1 MDSSK
6 RLVSL
11 DAFRG
16 LVIAFMITVN
26 TPGNWQQIYAPLR
39 HASWHGCTPTD
50 LVFPFFLFIVG
61 VAMWFSFRKYDHAA
75 TPEVIKKVLK
85 RTALIFVIGVLLNAY
100 PFIRFDPELTFGQ
113 ELAEYYGNLRIMG
126 VLQRIAL
133 AYGIASLI
141 VLNFKRKTRLWTGA
155 GILVGYWL
163 IMMWLGGPEPFSLAD
178 NFARKVDLFFFGEN
192 HVYQGFGIPFDPE
205 GLFSTLPAVVTVLI
219 GYETGRMITRA
230 KSRPELVNDLYLYG
244 VAALFAGYVWGQ
256 FFPINKPI
264 WTSSYVLYTG
274 GLAMMVFALFILVID
289 VKGYQKWTYPL
300 RVFGMN
306 PLFLFILSVFWVKTL
321 SRIVRWTTEDGTVMT
336 GLQWIYQSICVPLLG
351 DNPNGSL
358 LFALIHIFIY
368 WLILRELY
376 KRKIYIKI

>member
-1 MDSSK
+1 MDPSK
-6 RLVSL
+6 RLISL

-16 LVIAFMITVN
+16 IVIAFMITVN
-26 TPGNWQQIYAPLR
+26 TPGTWKQIYAPLR

-61 VAMWFSFRKYDHAA
+61 VAMWFSFQKYDHAA
-75 TPEVIKKVLK
+75 TPDAVKKVLK

-100 PFIRFDPELTFGQ
+100 PFIRFSPEMTFGQ
-113 ELAEYYGNLRIMG
+113 ELADYYRNLRIMG

-141 VLNFKRKTRLWTGA
+141 VLHTKRKAWLWTGA

-178 NFARKVDLFFFGEN
+178 NFARKVDLFFFGKN
-192 HVYQGFGIPFDPE
+192 HVYNGFGIPFDPE
-205 GLFSTLPAVVTVLI
+205 GLFSTLPAIVTVLI

-244 VAALFAGYVWGQ
+244 VAALFAGHVWGQ
-256 FFPINKPI
+256 FFPVNKPI

-274 GLAMMVFALFILVID
+274 GLAMMVLALFILFID
-289 VKGYQKWTYPL
+289 VKGYKRWTYPL

-321 SRIVRWTTEDGTVMT
+321 SRIVRWTTEDGSIMT

-358 LFALIHIFIY
+358 LFALMHIFIY

>member
-1 MDSSK
+1 MDPSK
-6 RLVSL
+6 RLISL

-26 TPGNWQQIYAPLR
+26 TPGSWRQIYAPLR

-75 TPEVIKKVLK
+75 TPEAIKKVLK
-85 RTALIFVIGVLLNAY
+85 RTALIFIIGVLLNAY
-100 PFIRFDPELTFGQ
+100 PFIRFNPELTFGQ

-133 AYGIASLI
+133 AYGIASLL
-141 VLNFKRKTRLWTGA
+141 VLKFKRKTWLWTGA
-155 GILVGYWL
+155 GILVAYWL
-163 IMMWLGGPEPFSLAD
+163 LMRWLGGPEPFSLAD
-178 NFARKVDLFFFGEN
+178 NFARKVDLFFFGES
-192 HVYQGFGIPFDPE
+192 HVYKGFGIPFDPE
-205 GLFSTLPAVVTVLI
+205 GLFSTLPAIVTVLI

-244 VAALFAGYVWGQ
+244 AAALFAGYVWGQ

-274 GLAMMVFALFILVID
+274 GLAMMVLALFILIID
-289 VKGYQKWTYPL
+289 VKGYRKWTYPL

-321 SRIVRWTTEDGTVMT
+321 SRIVRWTSEDGTVMT
-336 GLQWIYQSICVPLLG
+336 GLRWIYQSICVPLLG
-351 DNPNGSL
+351 DSPNGSL
-358 LFALIHIFIY
+358 LFALMHIFIY

>member
-1 MDSSK
+1 MDPSK

-26 TPGNWQQIYAPLR
+26 TPGSWQQIYAPLR

-61 VAMWFSFRKYDHAA
+61 VAMWFAFRKYNHTA
-75 TPEVIKKVLK
+75 TPDAVRKVLR
-85 RTALIFVIGVLLNAY
+85 RTGLIFLLGLLMNAY
-100 PFIRFDPELTFGQ
+100 PFIKLSGDQTFWQ
-113 ELAEYYGNLRIMG
+113 SLADYYGNMRIMN
-126 VLQRIAL
+126 VFQRIAL
-133 AYGIASLI
+133 AYGIGSFI
-141 VLNFKRKTRLWTGA
+141 VLYTTRKTWLWIGA
-155 GILVGYWL
+155 GILLGYWG
-163 IMMWLGGPEPFSLAD
+163 IMAWLGGPDPYSLAD
-178 NFARKVDLFFFGEN
+178 NFARQVDLFIFGEN
-192 HVYQGFGIPFDPE
+192 HVYNGFGIPFDPE
-205 GLFSTLPAVVTVLI
+205 GLFSTLPAIVTVLI
-219 GYETGRMITRA
+219 GYETGRMITSA

-244 VAALFAGYVWGQ
+244 AIAVFTGYAWGQ
-256 FFPINKPI
+256 FFPINKPL

-274 GLAMMVFALFILVID
+274 GLAMMMLALFILLID
-289 VKGYQKWTYPL
+289 IKGYQKWTYPL

-306 PLFLFILSVFWVKTL
+306 PLFLYVLSVFWVKTM
-321 SRIVRWTTEDGTVMT
+321 SRIVRWTTEDGRVMT
-336 GLQWIYQSICVPLLG
+336 GLQWIYQNICIALLG

-358 LFALIHIFIY
+358 LFALMHIFFY

>member
-1 MDSSK
+1 MDPSK
-6 RLVSL
+6 RLISL

-26 TPGNWQQIYAPLR
+26 TPGSWRQIYAPLR

-75 TPEVIKKVLK
+75 TPEAIKKVLK
-85 RTALIFVIGVLLNAY
+85 RTALIFIIGVLLNAY
-100 PFIRFDPELTFGQ
+100 PFIRFNPELTFGQ

-133 AYGIASLI
+133 AYGIASLL
-141 VLNFKRKTRLWTGA
+141 VLKFKRKTWLWTGA
-155 GILVGYWL
+155 GILVAYWL
-163 IMMWLGGPEPFSLAD
+163 LMRWLGGPEPFSLAD
-178 NFARKVDLFFFGEN
+178 NFARKVDLFFFGES
-192 HVYQGFGIPFDPE
+192 HVYKGFGIPFDPE
-205 GLFSTLPAVVTVLI
+205 GLFSTLPAIVTVLI

-244 VAALFAGYVWGQ
+244 AAALFAGYVWGQ

-274 GLAMMVFALFILVID
+274 GLAMMVLALFILIID
-289 VKGYQKWTYPL
+289 VKGYRKWTYPL

-321 SRIVRWTTEDGTVMT
+321 SRIVRWTSEDGTVMT
-336 GLQWIYQSICVPLLG
+336 GLRWIYQSICVPLLG

-358 LFALIHIFIY
+358 LFALMHIFIY

>member
-1 MDSSK
+1 MDPSK

-26 TPGNWQQIYAPLR
+26 TPGSWQQIYAPLR

-61 VAMWFSFRKYDHAA
+61 VAMWFAFRKYNHTA
-75 TPEVIKKVLK
+75 TPEAVRKVLR
-85 RTALIFVIGVLLNAY
+85 RTGLIFVLGLLMNAY
-100 PFIRFDPELTFGQ
+100 PFVQLYGDQPFWQR
-113 ELAEYYGNLRIMG
+113 LAEYYSNMRVMN
-126 VLQRIAL
+126 VFQRIAL
-133 AYGIASLI
+133 AYGVGSLI
-141 VLNFKRKTRLWTGA
+141 VLYTKRKTWWWIGG
-155 GILVGYWL
+155 GILLGYWG
-163 IMMWLGGPEPFSLAD
+163 IMAWLGGPDPYSLTD
-178 NFARKVDLFFFGEN
+178 NFARKVDLFIFGKN

-205 GLFSTLPAVVTVLI
+205 GLFSTLPAIVTVLI
-219 GYETGRMITRA
+219 GYETGRMITTA

-244 VAALFAGYVWGQ
+244 VIAVFAGYVWGQ
-256 FFPINKPI
+256 FFPINKPL

-274 GLAMMVFALFILVID
+274 GLAMLMLAFFILLID
-289 VKGYQKWTYPL
+289 LKGYKKWTYPL

-306 PLFLFILSVFWVKTL
+306 PLFLYVLSVFWVKTM
-321 SRIVRWTTEDGTVMT
+321 SRIVRWTTEDGSVMT
-336 GLQWIYQSICVPLLG
+336 GLQWIYQNICVALLG

-358 LFALIHIFIY
+358 LFALLHIFFY

>member
-26 TPGNWQQIYAPLR
+26 TPGTWRHIYAPLR

-61 VAMWFSFRKYDHAA
+61 VAMWFSFQKYDHAA
-75 TPEVIKKVLK
+75 TPEAIQKVLK
-85 RTALIFVIGVLLNAY
+85 RTALIFIIGLLLNAY
-100 PFIRFDPELTFGQ
+100 PFIRFDPELTFRQ
-113 ELAEYYGNLRIMG
+113 ELVEYYGNLRIMG

-133 AYGIASLI
+133 AYGMASLI
-141 VLNFKRKTRLWTGA
+141 VLKCKRKTWLWTGA
-155 GILVGYWL
+155 GILVVYWL
-163 IMMWLGGPEPFSLAD
+163 LMVWLGGSDPFSLTD

-244 VAALFAGYVWGQ
+244 VVTLFAGYVWGQ

-274 GLAMMVFALFILVID
+274 GLAMMVLALFILFID

-336 GLQWIYQSICVPLLG
+336 GLQWIYQSVCVPLLG

-358 LFALIHIFIY
+358 LFALMHIFFY

>member
-1 MDSSK
+1 MDPSK
-6 RLVSL
+6 RLISL

-26 TPGNWQQIYAPLR
+26 TPGSWRQIYAPLR

-75 TPEVIKKVLK
+75 TPEAIKKVLK
-85 RTALIFVIGVLLNAY
+85 RTALIFIIGVLLNAY
-100 PFIRFDPELTFGQ
+100 PFIRFNPELTFGQ

-133 AYGIASLI
+133 AYGIASLL
-141 VLNFKRKTRLWTGA
+141 VLKFKRKTWLLTGA
-155 GILVGYWL
+155 GILVVYWL
-163 IMMWLGGPEPFSLAD
+163 LMRWLGGPEPFSLAD
-178 NFARKVDLFFFGEN
+178 NFARKVDLFFFGES
-192 HVYQGFGIPFDPE
+192 HVYKGFGIPFDPE
-205 GLFSTLPAVVTVLI
+205 GLFSTLPAIVTVLI

-244 VAALFAGYVWGQ
+244 AAALFAGYVWGQ

-274 GLAMMVFALFILVID
+274 GLAMMVLALFILIID
-289 VKGYQKWTYPL
+289 VKGYRKWTYPL

-321 SRIVRWTTEDGTVMT
+321 SRIVRWTSEDGTVMT
-336 GLQWIYQSICVPLLG
+336 GLRWIYQSICVPLLG
-351 DNPNGSL
+351 DSPNGSL
-358 LFALIHIFIY
+358 LFALMHIFIY